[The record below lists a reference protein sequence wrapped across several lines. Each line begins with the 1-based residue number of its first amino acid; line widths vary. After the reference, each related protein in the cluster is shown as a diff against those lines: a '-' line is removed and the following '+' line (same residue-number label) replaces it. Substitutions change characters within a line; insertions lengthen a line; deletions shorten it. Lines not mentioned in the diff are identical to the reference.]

1 MAPYEV
7 NLSPVFAVDLETET
21 VMLEDGSRWPVD
33 TWYDP
38 IAQECTPERAMVC
51 IFQGPFNLWFA
62 VDLQALHL
70 PDVIN

>member
-21 VMLEDGSRWPVD
+21 VMLEDGSRWLVD

-38 IAQECTPERAMVC
+38 IAQECTPERAAAC
-51 IFQGPFNLWFA
+51 IFQGPFNLWFV
-62 VDLQALHL
+62 VDLKALHL